1 LSLETYFHLH
11 IFDPLGLR
19 DMSIFP
25 SRSMKSQLAYM
36 NQRRPDGNMIPRD
49 HLLHRSLIVTT
60 PEEIRSCVNSGGA
73 GLFAQPREY
82 VQILATLLNDGISP
96 RTGERI
102 LQKDTVDAMFQN
114 QIPQW
119 PEFGRKGIPAVK
131 PDLTNAVP
139 DLCPGQKQGWGLT
152 FMLSDGPTGR
162 SDGTAHFAGLPNVYC
177 WCDREKG
184 IAGMV
189 ASQILP
195 FCDPQVLNLWVQF
208 ESGIYAGLQ

>member
-1 LSLETYFHLH
+1 
-11 IFDPLGLR
+11 
-19 DMSIFP
+19 MSIFP

-36 NQRRPDGNMIPRD
+36 NQRRPDGSLIPRD
-49 HLLHRSLIVTT
+49 HLLHRSLIVAT

-82 VQILATLLNDGISP
+82 VQVLAMLLNHGVSP

-102 LQKDTVDAMFQN
+102 LEKGTVDAMFEN

-131 PDLTNAVP
+131 PDLTNDVP
-139 DLCPGQKQGWGLT
+139 DLYPGRKQGWGLT
-152 FMLSDGPTGR
+152 FMLSDGPTGW
-162 SDGTAHFAGLPNVYC
+162 SEGTAHFAGLPNVYC

-184 IAGMV
+184 VAGII

-208 ESGIYAGLQ
+208 ESGLYAGLQ